1 MAKLNENYEAV
12 VIFSMKQGEESIKE
26 SVERFASLI
35 RDNGTL
41 ESVDEWG
48 KRALAYEINDE
59 GEGYYV
65 LYTFNSVPSF
75 PRELERRL
83 RISDGVLRSL
93 VVTRV

>member
-75 PRELERRL
+75 PHELERRL
-83 RISDGVLRSL
+83 RIADGVLRSL

>member
-41 ESVDEWG
+41 ATMSF
-48 KRALAYEINDE
+48 
-59 GEGYYV
+59 
-65 LYTFNSVPSF
+65 TPSTASR
-75 PRELERRL
+75 PSPVNWRE
-83 RISDGVLRSL
+83 D
-93 VVTRV
+93 

>member
-26 SVERFASLI
+26 SVEKFASLI

-59 GEGYYV
+59 GEGYV

-75 PRELERRL
+75 PHELERRL
-83 RISDGVLRSL
+83 RIADGVLRSL
-93 VVTRV
+93 VVARV

>member
-26 SVERFASLI
+26 SVEKFAALI

-41 ESVDEWG
+41 ESTDEWG

-59 GEGYYV
+59 PEGYYV
-65 LYTFNSVPSF
+65 LYTFNSAPSF
-75 PRELERRL
+75 PHELERRL
-83 RISDGVLRSL
+83 RIADGVLRSL